1 LWGFSFT
8 VYFKLISNK
17 KRKGIQMKYVR
28 VTYQG
33 LSCCPS
39 SFQGCKTKNKEE
51 KESTNIGKNQEIGS
65 GQKD

>member
-1 LWGFSFT
+1 
-8 VYFKLISNK
+8 
-17 KRKGIQMKYVR
+17 MKYVR